1 MFKDILR
8 LTWRIFLRIMGALL
22 PVGLLIGVVRYFDL
36 TVMQTMGLMIP
47 VVAYEAWL
55 IFKRLLPGM
64 GDLVTKTLYS
74 ANITTDEETVLQDA
88 RRLLAAGNAQ
98 GALNMLE
105 EYRNENRKMV
115 RAWLMESGMLN
126 DLHRYSDSVKLLE
139 SGLKSRRWRKEDRAL
154 FLYKIGAVYDSYLGD
169 PHQARQYW
177 QRAADK
183 YPRTAYGRAAWEKL

>member
-22 PVGLLIGVVRYFDL
+22 PIGVLVGVVRYFDL
-36 TVMQTMGLMIP
+36 TIMQTMGLMIP
-47 VVAYEAWL
+47 VVAFEAWL
-55 IFKRLLPGM
+55 IFKRILPGM
-64 GDLVTKTLYS
+64 SDLITKTLYS

-88 RRLLAAGNAQ
+88 RRLLASGNAQ

-105 EYRNENRKMV
+105 QYRHKNRKAV

-126 DLHRYSDSVKLLE
+126 DLHRYHDSVKLLE

-169 PHQARQYW
+169 PHQARKYW

>member
-126 DLHRYSDSVKLLE
+126 DMHRYSDSVKLLE

>member
-22 PVGLLIGVVRYFDL
+22 PVGLLVGVVRFFDL

-105 EYRNENRKMV
+105 EYRNANRKMV

>member
-22 PVGLLIGVVRYFDL
+22 PVGLLVGVVRYFDL

-105 EYRNENRKMV
+105 EYRNANRKMV